1 MKVRVFCVGR
11 LKEEFYREACAEY
24 VKRLNRVEVIELR
37 DSTPDGE
44 AEEILKRLK
53 DDFLV
58 VLDETGE
65 EKTSEGFAQ
74 FLKSM
79 ERDIAFVIGSPK
91 GVSEKLKEK
100 ADLVMSMSRMTFLHE
115 LARLVLVEQ
124 IYRAQMINQ
133 NRKYHR

>member
-37 DSTPDGE
+37 DSTPEGE

-74 FLKSM
+74 FIGGRSGG
-79 ERDIAFVIGSPK
+79 ITFVIGGPDGTSD
-91 GVSEKLKEK
+91 KLKK
-100 ADLVMSMSRMTFLHE
+100 RANLMMSMSKMTFPHE
-115 LARLVLVEQ
+115 LARLVLLEQ
-124 IYRAQMINQ
+124 VYRAQMINQ